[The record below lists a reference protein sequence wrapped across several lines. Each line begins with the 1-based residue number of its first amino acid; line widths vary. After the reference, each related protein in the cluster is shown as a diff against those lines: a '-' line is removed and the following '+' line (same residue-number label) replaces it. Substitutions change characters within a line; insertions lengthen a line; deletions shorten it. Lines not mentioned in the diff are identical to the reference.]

1 MWSYGVTI
9 WEIFSFGQTPYYGLT
24 NEEILEKILLGYRLP
39 PPKGIPKALYSM
51 ALQCWI
57 AARPTFTTLRQFL
70 EDWSASGDKD
80 LVLEEPQLADPTEA
94 FENEKTQP
102 ASNYALLKTFR
113 HDDSGR
119 AAPLLFKGL
128 SSSKKKKSRG
138 SASSSISGDN
148 IVDSPKSREAS
159 EFLPG
164 K

>member
-39 PPKGIPKALYSM
+39 PPKGIPKALYS
-51 ALQCWI
+51 
-57 AARPTFTTLRQFL
+57 
-70 EDWSASGDKD
+70 WSASGDKD

-128 SSSKKKKSRG
+128 GSSKKKKSRG
-138 SASSSISGDN
+138 CASSSISGDN

-159 EFLPG
+159 EFFPG